1 MMDIT
6 PTTEDRNDDAAEQRR
21 RRFVWLSELGL
32 VAAAALVFLLFL
44 TALIGVYFPQGS
56 ALVGEQDDQWFAD
69 FSYDDSVELQV
80 DAGSGEA
87 RQVFAGKLVSL
98 RRRVQRRGGNSL
110 AWQDAKLGDKFNEND
125 AVQTFS
131 RSTALLAV
139 SDESYLTV
147 GENSLIVFDRKEADP
162 FVQAE
167 QSVLVMVA
175 GELSGAIS
183 AEGDSRLQFSVNLPN
198 SDVTLQSDAAGG
210 EVDFLITVN
219 EDQST
224 TLNLSSGIAEVVG
237 KAGQR
242 RKISA
247 QESITVDATGT
258 QLRVSK
264 MPPAPGAIG
273 PRNDTV
279 VRYRNVPEDVEFEWQ
294 SVANADRYHIV
305 VARDPEFSDLLVDD
319 DVVGTAFTHGALG
332 PGKYYWHV
340 RSRAGWAQSSRSGTH
355 RLRVVQDLE
364 APLLQLDEPAETV
377 AAGPWRL
384 SGRTDPDAAVFID
397 GLQVNNR
404 AGQIDQEI
412 ALKHGANII
421 TVKAVDSVGNLSYAS
436 LAIKAK

>member
-1 MMDIT
+1 M
-6 PTTEDRNDDAAEQRR
+6 
-21 RRFVWLSELGL
+21 WLSELGL
-32 VAAAALVFLLFL
+32 VAASALVFLLFL
-44 TALIGVYFPQGS
+44 TALIGVYFPEGS

-69 FSYDDSVELQV
+69 LSYDDSVELQV

-87 RQVFAGKLVSL
+87 TQVFAGKLVSL

-110 AWQDAKLGDKFNEND
+110 AWQDARLGDKFKQND

-147 GENSLIVFDRKEADP
+147 GENSLIVFDRREADP
-162 FVQAE
+162 FVHAE

-175 GELSGAIS
+175 GELSGTIS
-183 AEGDSRLQFSVNLPN
+183 AEDDSRLQFSVNLPN
-198 SDVTLQSDAAGG
+198 SDVTLLSDVPGG

-224 TLNLSSGIAEVVG
+224 TLNLSSGVAEVVG
-237 KAGQR
+237 KDGQR
-242 RKISA
+242 RRISA

-264 MPPAPGAIG
+264 LPPAPSAIG

-279 VRYRNVPEDVEFEWQ
+279 VRYRNVPEDVHFDWQ
-294 SVANADRYHIV
+294 PVAKADRYHIV
-305 VARDPEFSDLLVDD
+305 VARDPEFSDRLVDD
-319 DVVGTAFTHGALG
+319 DVVGTSFTHGALG

-340 RSRAGWAQSSRSGTH
+340 RSRTAWAQSSRSGAH
-355 RLRVVQDLE
+355 ELRVVQDLE
-364 APLLQLDEPAETV
+364 APLLQLDEPVGTV

-384 SGRTDPDAAVFID
+384 SGRTDPDASVFID

-404 AGQIDQEI
+404 AGLIGQEI
-412 ALKHGANII
+412 VLKHGANII
-421 TVKAVDSVGNLSYAS
+421 TVRAVDSVGNLSYAS